1 MPFLVSCLPS
11 GLPIDTGNV
20 FSTLPLRLTVIWCV
34 LSSMV
39 ATSDS
44 PVRKLDLAPLASMRT
59 VVLAGQKSIGRQR
72 TWVSLIQ

>member
-1 MPFLVSCLPS
+1 MVSCFPS

-20 FSTLPLRLTVIWCV
+20 FSTLPLREMTIWWV

-44 PVRKLDLAPLASMRT
+44 PVRKLDLAPLASMLT
-59 VVLAGQKSIGRQR
+59 VVFAGQKSIGRHR